1 MAILAEEVFR
11 RTMTP
16 EQREAAARRAD
27 ELTAQYLTLQ
37 ELRKAR
43 ELTQT
48 QLARVM
54 GKNQVNIA
62 QLEKRSDMLLS
73 TLRSYIEAMGGQL
86 NLVVEFPDREP
97 LFLAGLGDDEPK
109 PRPAGARARQDG

>member
-1 MAILAEEVFR
+1 MAVSAEDVFQR
-11 RTMTP
+11 AMTP

-48 QLARVM
+48 QLATVM
-54 GKNQVNIA
+54 GKSQVNIA
-62 QLEKRSDMLLS
+62 QLEKRADMLLS
-73 TLRSYIEAMGGQL
+73 TLRSYIEAMGGKL

-97 LFLAGLGDDEPK
+97 LFLTGLTDDEPK
-109 PRPAGARARQDG
+109 PLPARHPVEP